1 MTTPWLSINL
11 SSQEA
16 LAAWT
21 SMLQVVKYC
30 GVAGSKNLNH
40 RSHAS
45 AGDGEVFFIL
55 ERVGSAF

>member
-30 GVAGSKNLNH
+30 GVAVINEPRR

-45 AGDGEVFFIL
+45 AGDG
-55 ERVGSAF
+55 